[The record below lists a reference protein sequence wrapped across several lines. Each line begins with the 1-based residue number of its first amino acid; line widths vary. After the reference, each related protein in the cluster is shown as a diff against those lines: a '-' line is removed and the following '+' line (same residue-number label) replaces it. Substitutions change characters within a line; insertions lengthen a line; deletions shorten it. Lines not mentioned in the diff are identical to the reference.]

1 MAWGGEYVSE
11 QLGFKFEENPQILKL
26 QSLTGLALR
35 ENTKRAHLLVSKVLG
50 KHIPVDPR
58 LILGA
63 TEILAVL
70 VDEKLNKKPPVVS
83 TLLLTELSEI
93 LEKNSRFSR
102 LQKLLDDYKCT
113 SESVVLGYAETAT
126 ALGAIVA
133 QKLGS
138 YYIHSTRYPDLGAA
152 EYGSFE
158 EEHSHASSHKVTPA
172 DPNFLNSS
180 LPLILVDDELT
191 TGTTVMNTIKALQM
205 YSERAQYVVVSLV
218 DLRSQESRDTMNKFA
233 KENKIVIDVVALS
246 SGVVSIPENNIEVA
260 QKLLHEPAEPTEYNS
275 SRGQEII
282 VNTKD
287 ALLVGLQTKNGATD
301 LTHYVSTSK
310 QIAEMLTPILDGENV
325 LILGVEEEMFLPI
338 LVAKELTSLMK
349 VSFSSTTR
357 SPVFSRPGEEYAIQD
372 KICYSLP
379 FNSSDTSDRFAY
391 NVGNNFDNIVILV
404 NEAERFNQL
413 DNLIA
418 QLKERTDKIIIMNYS
433 NLSAPLTGPAFGSY
447 SAEDVQWLLKDLSD
461 VKLEVVTEEREEAI
475 QSGGAHYA
483 ESLPIEYQP
492 TLEYQDLFKVSLE
505 ESAEKIAIAV
515 GVVAERILEQRN
527 SPVLVSLARAGTPVG
542 ILIKRYL
549 KGLHG
554 LTVPHYAV
562 SIVRGKGIDY
572 NALAYLAAHHKPE
585 DIIFVDGWTGKGAIA
600 KELEAAIQ
608 KYGEETGTWFKPDLA
623 VLADPGSCVRIFGTR
638 DDYLIPSACLN
649 STVSGLIS
657 RTVLNS
663 TLIGENDYHGAKFYK
678 EFEANDYS
686 NYFIEEVVKYF
697 PNITASVTKVLDQQ
711 AAEDIEPTW
720 AGWASIEKVNKD
732 YGVNNINLVKPGVG
746 ETTRVLLRRVPW
758 KILIRKDQWDAL
770 LHIRMLAEEK
780 GTELEI
786 VTELPYSCIGLIHP
800 KYTKGA
806 TGFGGTAANDG

>member
-11 QLGFKFEENPQILKL
+11 QLGFKFEENPQIIKL

-58 LILGA
+58 LIVGA

-70 VDEKLNKKPPVVS
+70 VDEKLNRKPPTLS
-83 TLLLTELSEI
+83 TLMLEELSRV
-93 LEKNSRFSR
+93 LEKTSGFEV

-133 QKLGS
+133 HKLNS
-138 YYIHSTRYPDLGAA
+138 YYIHSTRYPDLGAS

-158 EEHSHASSHKVTPA
+158 EEHSHASSHKVTPT
-172 DPNFLNSS
+172 DTTFLNSS
-180 LPLILVDDELT
+180 LPLVLVDDELT

-205 YSERAQYVVVSLV
+205 YSARTQYVVVSLV
-218 DLRSQESRDTMNKFA
+218 DLRSKESHNAMNRFA
-233 KENKIVIDVVALS
+233 EENRITIEVVALS
-246 SGVVSIPENNIEVA
+246 SGVVSIPANSIKLA
-260 QKLLHEPAEPTEYNS
+260 QKLISEPAKLKEFIP
-275 SRGQEII
+275 SRGQE
-282 VNTKD
+282 VVANKKD
-287 ALLVGLQTKNGATD
+287 ILLGGAQTKNGTVD
-301 LTHYVSTSK
+301 LTHYVSASK
-310 QIAEMLTPILDGENV
+310 KIAGILTPMLDGKNV
-325 LILGVEEEMFLPI
+325 LVLGVEEEMFLPI
-338 LVAKELTSLMK
+338 LVAKELTSLTK

-357 SPVFSRPGEEYAIQD
+357 SPVFSRPSEEYAIQD
-372 KICYSLP
+372 KIFYSLP
-379 FNSSDTSDRFAY
+379 FNPSDTSDRFAY
-391 NVGNNFDNIVILV
+391 NIGDGFDNIIILMDRT
-404 NEAERFNQL
+404 EKFNQI
-413 DNLIA
+413 DNLIS
-418 QLKERTDKIIIMNYS
+418 QLKERTDKIIIMNHS

-447 SAEDVQWLLKDLSD
+447 SAEDVQWLLKDLSE
-461 VKLEVVTEEREEAI
+461 VELEVVTEEREEAI

-492 TLEYQDLFKVSLE
+492 TSEYQDLFKASLS

-515 GVVAERILEQRN
+515 GVVAERILEQRS

-542 ILIKRYL
+542 VLIKRYL
-549 KGLHG
+549 KSLHG

-585 DIIFVDGWTGKGAIA
+585 DVIFVDGWTGKGAIA

-697 PNITASVTKVLDQQ
+697 PNITAAVNEVLEQQ
-711 AAEDIEPTW
+711 ATEDTEPTW
-720 AGWASIEKVNKD
+720 AGWASIEQVNKD

-758 KILIRKDQWDAL
+758 KILIREDQWDAL

-780 GTELEI
+780 GTELET

-806 TGFGGTAANDG
+806 TGFGGTAANDS